1 MNKNDV
7 QKLIDLCQKRYDK
20 AKQNPGCVEDFD
32 KYPHLFVLACVMDR
46 QIKAGRAWNIPYA
59 IAGEIGSR
67 KIGAFAAKD
76 EQYYINL
83 FETKKLHRYNTLM
96 AKYFYAAVQR
106 IVNEYNG
113 DASKIWAGNPPSRL
127 VVLRFLEFEGIG
139 PKIATM
145 ATNILSRD
153 YNVRM
158 QELTAV
164 DISPDVHVK
173 RIMYRLGLVDSK
185 DGNWQQIS
193 ATSIINKAAL
203 LNIKFPGVFDLLFW
217 DIGQQGIC
225 ENTRCH
231 AEQCPFGE
239 FCPKIGL

>member
-1 MNKNDV
+1 MNENDV
-7 QKLIDLCQKRYDK
+7 NKLIALCQKRYDE
-20 AKQNPGCVEDFD
+20 AKQNPGCMEDFD

-46 QIKAGRAWNIPYA
+46 QIKAERAWNIPYI
-59 IAGEIGSR
+59 IADEIGSR
-67 KIGAFAAKD
+67 EIGAFAAKD

-96 AKYFYAAVQR
+96 AKYFYGAVQR
-106 IVNEYNG
+106 IVNEYDG

-127 VVLRFLEFEGIG
+127 VVLRFLEFDGVG

-158 QELTAV
+158 QELTAI

-173 RIMYRLGLVDSK
+173 RIMYRLGLVDCK

-193 ATSIINKAAL
+193 ATAIINKAAL

-217 DIGQQGIC
+217 DIGKQGIC
-225 ENTRCH
+225 ENNKCH
-231 AEQCPFGE
+231 AEQCPFGG
-239 FCPKIGL
+239 FCPKTGL

>member
-1 MNKNDV
+1 
-7 QKLIDLCQKRYDK
+7 
-20 AKQNPGCVEDFD
+20 
-32 KYPHLFVLACVMDR
+32 MDR
-46 QIKAGRAWNIPYA
+46 QIKAERAWKLPYV
-59 IAGEIGSR
+59 IADEIGSR
-67 KIGAFAAKD
+67 EIGAFAAKD

-83 FETKKLHRYNTLM
+83 FETKKLHRYNSLM
-96 AKYFYAAVQR
+96 AKYFYGAVQR
-106 IVNEYNG
+106 IVNEYDG

-127 VVLRFLEFEGIG
+127 VVLRFLEFDGVG

-173 RIMYRLGLVDSK
+173 RIMYRLGLVDCK

-193 ATSIINKAAL
+193 ATAIINKAAL

-225 ENTRCH
+225 ENNKCH
-231 AEQCPFGE
+231 AEQCPFGG
-239 FCPKIGL
+239 FCPKTGL